1 MFWLKFVLFFV
12 IVIATI
18 SVVKFMLRK
27 VLKIE
32 KRKKDFFSYDF
43 INDQHKKIDKWV
55 RWGWL
60 LIGLTTIYLV
70 FYQELPIMFYFSLFI
85 AWMATDAFV
94 RAYFQWKHSEQ
105 PKKSVL
111 TISEMLIW
119 VIAVTVVIYF
129 DVFNFLA

>member
-1 MFWLKFVLFFV
+1 MSWLKFILFFV

-18 SVVKFMLRK
+18 FVMKFSLRK
-27 VLKIE
+27 LLKIE
-32 KRKKDFFSYDF
+32 KREKDFLSHEHV
-43 INDQHKKIDKWV
+43 NDQHKKIDKRV

-60 LIGLTTIYLV
+60 FVGITIIYLV
-70 FYQELPIMFYFSLFI
+70 IFQEVPVMLYLLLYI

-105 PKKSVL
+105 PKESVL

>member
-1 MFWLKFVLFFV
+1 MFWLKFGFF
-12 IVIATI
+12 ILSVIAIT
-18 SVVKFMLRK
+18 SMVKFILRK
-27 VLKIE
+27 ILKI
-32 KRKKDFFSYDF
+32 KKQKKDFFSYDF
-43 INDQHKKIDKWV
+43 INDQHKKFDKWV

-60 LIGLTTIYLV
+60 LVSAILIYLV
-70 FYQELPIMFYFSLFI
+70 LFQELPVVFYLSMFI
-85 AWMATDAFV
+85 GWMATDAFV

-105 PKKSVL
+105 PKESVL

>member
-1 MFWLKFVLFFV
+1 MFWLKFGFFIL

-27 VLKIE
+27 ILKIE
-32 KRKKDFFSYDF
+32 KQKKDFFSYDY

-60 LIGLTTIYLV
+60 PVSAVVIYLV
-70 FYQELPIMFYFSLFI
+70 LFQELPVVIYLLLFI

-105 PKKSVL
+105 PKESVL
-111 TISEMLIW
+111 TISEMVIW
-119 VIAVTVVIYF
+119 VTVVTVVIYF
-129 DVFNFLA
+129 DVFHFFT